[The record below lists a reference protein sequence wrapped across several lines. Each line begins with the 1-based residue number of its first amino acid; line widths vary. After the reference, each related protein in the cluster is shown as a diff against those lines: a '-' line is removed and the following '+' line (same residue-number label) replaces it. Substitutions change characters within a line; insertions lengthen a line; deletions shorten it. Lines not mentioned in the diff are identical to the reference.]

1 MFLAVTFMCLVSGD
15 CQFFHDHTLTTQR
28 ECELRNEMV
37 AKRFEADDNVSAY
50 KMVCI
55 KIPEP
60 INARHTF

>member
-1 MFLAVTFMCLVSGD
+1 MYLALTFMCLVSGD

-60 INARHTF
+60 INARHSF

>member
-1 MFLAVTFMCLVSGD
+1 MFLAVTFMCLISGE
-15 CQFFHDHTLTTQR
+15 CTFYHDHTLTTQQ

>member
-15 CQFFHDHTLTTQR
+15 CQFFHDHSLTTQR

-37 AKRFEADDNVSAY
+37 AKRMEADDNVSAY
-50 KMVCI
+50 KMICI

-60 INARHTF
+60 INAGHTF

>member
-1 MFLAVTFMCLVSGD
+1 MYLALTFMCLVSGD